1 MTGTSEPIVQLSLV
15 QLDDYGPWTVTPEP
29 RPEPTLQALQS
40 RLYADLADFVGSR
53 DGYVFPG
60 RYDNMVA
67 VTNRITPSEHR
78 RFQELVRHQYPVTV
92 SVGVGTGETPVGA
105 LGAATEALQSTGSAQ
120 DAGRT
125 ERLAT
130 ACENDPTGS
139 ISVAHF
145 DVVDA
150 TGEYTDSQHAFD
162 AERRIKRWA
171 VELADQM
178 RDYGAVTSFVGGD
191 NAISVCPQLPQQ
203 TYDRVLESVRETVGV
218 ETRVGIGTGETA
230 QIAGREAKHALE
242 AGRGTGEWVTAV
254 GEASTDD

>member
-1 MTGTSEPIVQLSLV
+1 LSLV

-67 VTNRITPSEHR
+67 VTNRIAPSDHR

-92 SVGVGTGETPVGA
+92 SVGVGTGGTPVSA

-120 DAGRT
+120 DASRT

-130 ACENDPTGS
+130 ACERDPAGTV
-139 ISVAHF
+139 SVAHF

-162 AERRIKRWA
+162 AERRIRRAA
-171 VELADQM
+171 VELSDHM
-178 RDYGAVTSFVGGD
+178 RDHGAVTSFVGGD
-191 NAISVCPQLPQQ
+191 NVISVCPRLSRR
-203 TYDRVLESVRETVGV
+203 TYDDVLAAVREAVGV
-218 ETRVGIGTGETA
+218 EMRVGIGTGETA
-230 QIAGREAKHALE
+230 QLAGREAKHALE
-242 AGRGTGEWVTAV
+242 TGRSTGEWVTAV